1 RIARRAR
8 ATARIGWRARVGRGA
23 GISRLDGAPVRGRLR
38 VGVRRGRERE
48 AAARVNGDRTDRR
61 ARDRRREVDRD
72 RRRDVNATTARRSGR
87 RALGTAG
94 PVAVVVTFEIAIAT
108 DGTTA
113 TLPPAAPVFALT
125 VATCVVEEASV
136 RSWPP
141 VSDPLRLA
149 VVLSS
154 ITATPTDAPMP
165 TEPTPVTPAP
175 VGNASVAEVA
185 FDAAA
190 MRTSPAPALSVPS
203 SDAFV

>member
-1 RIARRAR
+1 MLP
-8 ATARIGWRARVGRGA
+8 
-23 GISRLDGAPVRGRLR
+23 S
-38 VGVRRGRERE
+38 
-48 AAARVNGDRTDRR
+48 
-61 ARDRRREVDRD
+61 
-72 RRRDVNATTARRSGR
+72 TT
-87 RALGTAG
+87 
-94 PVAVVVTFEIAIAT
+94 VAVVVTFEIAIAT

-125 VATCVVEEASV
+125 VAACVVEEASV

-175 VGNASVAEVA
+175 VGNASVAVVA

-203 SDAFV
+203 SDAFVLMFSMSIATEPAMPTAPPPAPLVAEAPSSCSELMTASIVAPRESTVACLGRTASLAMRT